1 MSLNYDIV
9 WYNFNILPYGY
20 VRLLQM
26 YKAHAKLHLFLEHH
40 QNLTWNQIQ
49 SKLPIRS
56 PLFSVTLQSAVSSG
70 SPRTISNANAPLFST
85 HLSNAVNAQQKL
97 SQIAKFSLSAAMFFF
112 FFLLRSILFVSESVS
127 RLRCAATKIMVSGK
141 TITRNWRKFF
151 IFYLVDEWST
161 ACGYRFH
168 SKKIV
173 VKAVTSKGL

>member
-1 MSLNYDIV
+1 M
-9 WYNFNILPYGY
+9 
-20 VRLLQM
+20 
-26 YKAHAKLHLFLEHH
+26 KL
-40 QNLTWNQIQ
+40 Q

-85 HLSNAVNAQQKL
+85 HLSNVVNGQQKL
-97 SQIAKFSLSAAMFFF
+97 SQIAKFSLKAAMFC
-112 FFLLRSILFVSESVS
+112 FLLRSILFVSESVS

-141 TITRNWRKFF
+141 TRNWRKFL